1 GALLGEFVTIRER
14 VVMPAKSATPNATVP
29 RPTRWRRRLVLGA
42 LLLLVLLW
50 MAPKIVAW
58 TGLRD
63 WVVNKIFARVDGT
76 IHVGSASL
84 GWFSPVVLR
93 NVTVTD
99 RAGAKVLFVARIE

>member
-1 GALLGEFVTIRER
+1 MPVKPVTPTAL
-14 VVMPAKSATPNATVP
+14 AP
-29 RPTRWRRRLVLGA
+29 RPTRWRRRLPVGA

-76 IHVGSASL
+76 IHVGSEGLA
-84 GWFSPVVLR
+84 GLR
-93 NVTVTD
+93 GEL
-99 RAGAKVLFVARIE
+99 AQK